1 MHLQGCQFL
10 HNDQCPQPIGCYLL
24 LMGCQI
30 QETVRNHG
38 IREEKSP
45 ACAQI
50 QGKQSK
56 QLWGKRGVCKTFYS
70 ILYFFNYFVKTY
82 TIIFNI
88 CELKEKYFTI
98 LVRKP
103 NKLIK
108 LLLSFS
114 KIPSVLW
121 LPWKHYFLFA
131 LGGVRTA
138 FLAALTVSIQ
148 VLYSRIPWTPCEPV
162 LILHKSPTI
171 VQ

>member
-1 MHLQGCQFL
+1 MESEKKS
-10 HNDQCPQPIGCYLL
+10 PQPVHKYRGNNPSNY
-24 LMGCQI
+24 G
-30 QETVRNHG
+30 
-38 IREEKSP
+38 
-45 ACAQI
+45 
-50 QGKQSK
+50 GK
-56 QLWGKRGVCKTFYS
+56 GAFAKRS
-70 ILYFFNYFVKTY
+70 IAFCIFLNYFVKTY
-82 TIIFNI
+82 TIIFYI

-148 VLYSRIPWTPCEPV
+148 VLYSRIP
-162 LILHKSPTI
+162 
-171 VQ
+171 